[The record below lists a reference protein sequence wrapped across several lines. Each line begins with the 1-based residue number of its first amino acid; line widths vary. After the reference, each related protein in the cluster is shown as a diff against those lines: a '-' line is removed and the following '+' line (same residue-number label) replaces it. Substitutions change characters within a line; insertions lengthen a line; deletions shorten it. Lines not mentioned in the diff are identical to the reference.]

1 MKTSLFCPLQTRISE
16 AMLEAE
22 GGWGKYPKQGTHARK
37 EIRAREYDKA
47 AESFD
52 KVLNLNP
59 GSADAYYYMGEMY
72 EAKGEMQK
80 AKAQWRKA
88 YNLNP
93 DHHKSKLKL
102 FS

>member
-1 MKTSLFCPLQTRISE
+1 MEGLRRGKLLLQGQRH
-16 AMLEAE
+16 L
-22 GGWGKYPKQGTHARK
+22 GL
-37 EIRAREYDKA
+37 REFDKA
-47 AESFD
+47 MERFN
-52 KVLNLNP
+52 KVLDLNP
-59 GSADAYYYMGEMY
+59 GSADAHYYIGEVY